1 MTDLNL
7 IDKFLLLALDDE
19 KGKFNS
25 GPFALTFGL
34 SWAIFLELSLRESI
48 SIVDK
53 KVVDCKLKTA

>member
-25 GPFALTFGL
+25 GPFALTYGL
-34 SWAIFLELSLRESI
+34 SGAIFLELSL
-48 SIVDK
+48 
-53 KVVDCKLKTA
+53 